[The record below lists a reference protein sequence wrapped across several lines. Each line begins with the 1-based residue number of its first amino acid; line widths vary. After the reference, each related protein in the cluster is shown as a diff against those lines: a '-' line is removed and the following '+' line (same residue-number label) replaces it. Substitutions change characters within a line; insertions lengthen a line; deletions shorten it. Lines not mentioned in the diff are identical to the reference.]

1 MTVVAAHPHKA
12 RNMVSKTREKL
23 IDVARQLFARKG
35 VENTTMLDIAEASE
49 KGRRTIYTYFKNK
62 REIHQAVIE
71 RESEQIV
78 ARQRQI
84 LASDA
89 TAARKLSEFL
99 KARLEIVKCPTG
111 RFLSE
116 NVSDF
121 LRLDFKRAE
130 KTRRLAAKKEI
141 EILRAILDAGVSS
154 GEFTPTQARRAAV
167 VVVMALQG
175 YDNPNVAMNL
185 EALGFDREGSEQQVI
200 DFILQGLRM

>member
-99 KARLEIVKCPTG
+99 KARLEIVKCPTE

-154 GEFTPTQARRAAV
+154 GEFTPTQARRTAV
-167 VVVMALQG
+167 VVVMVLQG